1 MRRIDKVII
10 VLIALWLA
18 SVLLPI
24 FLTTHVTHALGLDD
38 QLHLSNV
45 AQLAGLLRSLIHN
58 VVNIA
63 VAVWLYTESRR
74 AGIRPWVWALF
85 GLLYGIIAAA
95 TFFVVR
101 LYELRTS
108 ESGSQIQTAN
118 QPIEHTAVPRPDGCG
133 QK

>member
-1 MRRIDKVII
+1 MRRIDKAII
-10 VLIALWLA
+10 VLIALWFA

-58 VVNIA
+58 CVNIA
-63 VAVWLYTESRR
+63 VAAWLYRESRR

-101 LYELRTS
+101 LYEQRTS
-108 ESGSQIQTAN
+108 EMSEQNHTAN
-118 QPIEHTAVPRPDGCG
+118 KHIEHTEVPRHDGCEK
-133 QK
+133 Q